1 MKMFNRGKPSNNLP
15 DKLATKKDIENLRNE
30 IHPKV
35 SEKEVLNSLTA
46 QQRRRLQRIKEYN
59 KGKR

>member
-1 MKMFNRGKPSNNLP
+1 MKIFNRKKPSNNLP
-15 DKLATKKDIENLRNE
+15 DKLATKKDIEKLRNE

-35 SEKEVLNSLTA
+35 SEKEVLNSLTS